1 MKRVSVVLIL
11 LLVPFFFFAK
21 RNDRLVTPT
30 TVDCYYSNRTNES
43 LVICSFF
50 KDASSVNNG
59 RKIFNDI
66 NKILRNNKKFLIE
79 KLGKQDFCT
88 KDSSNR
94 RLYCW
99 KFDVEEFGSFWIFTA
114 PERGTSIEVA
124 FEESQ
129 KDSFIRLFQNKV
141 REIFELSFI

>member
-1 MKRVSVVLIL
+1 M
-11 LLVPFFFFAK
+11 AK
-21 RNDRLVTPT
+21 NKKLTEFENSNATPMVNIPELREWFDRS
-30 TVDCYYSNRTNES
+30 YST
-43 LVICSFF
+43 IHKT
-50 KDASSVNNG
+50 KDKENG
-59 RKIFNDI
+59 RKIFDDI
-66 NKILRNNKKFLIE
+66 NKILRDNKKFLIE

-88 KDSSNR
+88 TDSCNR

-99 KFDVEEFGSFWIFTA
+99 KFDVEEFGSFWIITA
-114 PERGTSIEVA
+114 PERGTSIEVI

>member
-1 MKRVSVVLIL
+1 M
-11 LLVPFFFFAK
+11 AK
-21 RNDRLVTPT
+21 NKKLTEFENSNTTPMVNIPELREWFDRS
-30 TVDCYYSNRTNES
+30 YST
-43 LVICSFF
+43 IHKT
-50 KDASSVNNG
+50 KDKENG

-114 PERGTSIEVA
+114 PERDTSIEVA

-141 REIFELSFI
+141 REIFELLFI